1 MTVEFQKLTAED
13 LSVGQQLIWPI
24 YDSNGA
30 MLVKQGFVIKLEQQ
44 IDRLVL
50 RGAFAKKTDL
60 AKAKEAP
67 QSSTPPVENKFK
79 DFSPF
84 KVLEGVYS
92 QLAISLASADTSEF
106 FTDEIFSLVDEIQR
120 ACHRDSHAAL
130 ASLFVLDANSYPIKH
145 SVDVAVLT
153 ELIAKQRG
161 FSVEDR
167 QSSIAAALTM
177 NIAMIELQEI
187 LYRQEEPPTKEQ
199 QQAIQE
205 HSRQGVVILK
215 RAKVTDNLWLKSVL
229 THHEKVSGNGYPH
242 KLRGEQYPEASQII
256 SLADMYCA
264 QLSPR
269 AYRDPFLHKDILRDI
284 LLDKG
289 ESVSVEIA
297 GLYIK
302 ELGFYPPGLIVQ
314 LANAEVGVV
323 TKKGEKPD
331 APIVHACM
339 RPQVGNYN
347 APIKRNTKMPAFT
360 VRRVLQS
367 DDPDVTFERRTVWG
381 FDES

>member
-13 LSVGQQLIWPI
+13 LSVGQRLIWPI

-60 AKAKEAP
+60 AKAK
-67 QSSTPPVENKFK
+67 QTPPPPAEEKFK

-84 KVLEGVYS
+84 KVLEQVSS

-106 FTDEIFSLVDEIQR
+106 FTDEIFALVDDIQR

-130 ASLFVLDANSYPIKH
+130 ASLFVLEANSYPIKH

-161 FSVEDR
+161 YSIEDR

-177 NIAMIELQEI
+177 NIAMIELQEKMF
-187 LYRQEEPPTKEQ
+187 RQDQPPTEQ
-199 QQAIQE
+199 QQQVIQE
-205 HSRQGVVILK
+205 HSRQGVVMLK
-215 RAKVTDNLWLKSVL
+215 RAKVTDDLWLKSVL
-229 THHEKVSGNGYPH
+229 THHEKVSGDGYPH

-256 SLADMYCA
+256 SLADIYCA

-269 AYRDPFLHKDILRDI
+269 AYRDPLLHKDILRDI

-289 ESVSVEIA
+289 ETVSVEIA

-302 ELGFYPPGLIVQ
+302 ELGFYPPGMIVQ

-323 TKKGEKPD
+323 TKKGETPD
-331 APIVHACM
+331 SPIVHACM
-339 RPQVGNYN
+339 RPQVGNFN
-347 APIKRNTKMPAFT
+347 APILRNTKMPAFT
-360 VRRVLQS
+360 IRRVLQS

>member
-13 LSVGQQLIWPI
+13 LFVGQRLIWPI

-30 MLVKQGFVIKLEQQ
+30 MLVKQGFIIKLEPQ
-44 IDRLVL
+44 IDRLIL

-60 AKAKEAP
+60 TKAKQAP
-67 QSSTPPVENKFK
+67 PPPVEEKFK

-84 KVLEGVYS
+84 KVLEEVSS
-92 QLAISLASADTSEF
+92 QLAISLASADTAEF
-106 FTDEIFSLVDEIQR
+106 FTEEIFALVEDIQR

-130 ASLFVLDANSYPIKH
+130 ASLFVLEGNSYPIKH

-153 ELIAKQRG
+153 ELIAKRRG
-161 FSVEDR
+161 FSIEDR

-177 NIAMIELQEI
+177 NIAMIELQEKMF
-187 LYRQEEPPTKEQ
+187 RQDQSPTEEQKI
-199 QQAIQE
+199 AIQE
-205 HSRQGVVILK
+205 HSRQGVVMLK
-215 RAKVTDNLWLKSVL
+215 RAKVTNDLWLKSVL
-229 THHEKVSGNGYPH
+229 THHEKVSGEGYPF

-256 SLADMYCA
+256 SLADIYCA

-269 AYRDPFLHKDILRDI
+269 SYRDPLLHKDILRDI

-289 ESVSVEIA
+289 ETVSVEIA

-302 ELGFYPPGLIVQ
+302 ELGSYPPGMIVQ

-323 TKKGEKPD
+323 TKKGETPD
-331 APIVHACM
+331 SPIVHACM
-339 RPQVGNYN
+339 RPQVGNFN
-347 APIKRNTKMPAFT
+347 APILRNTKMPAFAI
-360 VRRVLQS
+360 RRVLQS

>member
-1 MTVEFQKLTAED
+1 MTVELQKLTAED
-13 LSVGQQLIWPI
+13 LSVGQQLVWPI

-30 MLVKQGFVIKLEQQ
+30 MLVKQGFVIKLDQQ
-44 IDRLVL
+44 IERLVL

-60 AKAKEAP
+60 TKAK
-67 QSSTPPVENKFK
+67 QTPPPPTEDKFK

-84 KVLEGVYS
+84 KVLEEVAS

-106 FTDEIFSLVDEIQR
+106 FTEEIFALVDEVQR
-120 ACHRDSHAAL
+120 ACHRDAHAAL
-130 ASLFVLDANSYPIKH
+130 ASLFVLEGNSYPVKH

-153 ELIAKQRG
+153 ELIAKLRG

-177 NIAMIELQEI
+177 NIAMIELQEV
-187 LYRQEEPPTKEQ
+187 LFRQDQPPTKEE
-199 QQAIQE
+199 QQAIHE
-205 HSRQGVVILK
+205 HSRQGVIMLK

-229 THHEKVSGNGYPH
+229 THHEKVSGEGYPH

-256 SLADMYCA
+256 SLADIYCA

-269 AYRDPFLHKDILRDI
+269 AYRDPLLHKDILRDI

-289 ESVSVEIA
+289 ETVSVEIA

-302 ELGFYPPGLIVQ
+302 ELGFYPPGMIVQ
-314 LANAEVGVV
+314 LANSEVGVV
-323 TKKGEKPD
+323 TKKGDKPD
-331 APIVHACM
+331 TPIVHACM
-339 RPQVGNYN
+339 RPQAGNYD
-347 APIKRNTKMPAFT
+347 APILRNTKMPAYT
-360 VRRVLQS
+360 IRRVLQS

>member
-13 LSVGQQLIWPI
+13 LSVGQYLIWPI

-60 AKAKEAP
+60 AKAKQTPAP
-67 QSSTPPVENKFK
+67 PPPVEDKFK

-84 KVLEGVYS
+84 KVLEEVSS
-92 QLAISLASADTSEF
+92 QLAISLASADTAEF
-106 FTDEIFSLVDEIQR
+106 FTDEIFSLVDDIQR

-130 ASLFVLDANSYPIKH
+130 ASLFVLEANSYPIKH

-153 ELIAKQRG
+153 ELIAKLRG

-177 NIAMIELQEI
+177 NIAMIELQEKMF
-187 LYRQEEPPTKEQ
+187 RQDQAPTEEQ
-199 QQAIQE
+199 QLAIQE
-205 HSRQGVVILK
+205 HSRQGVVMLK
-215 RAKVTDNLWLKSVL
+215 RAKVADNLWLKCVL
-229 THHEKVSGNGYPH
+229 THHEKVSGEGYPH

-256 SLADMYCA
+256 SLADIYCA

-269 AYRDPFLHKDILRDI
+269 FYRDPLLHKDILRDI

-289 ESVSVEIA
+289 ETVSVEIA

-302 ELGFYPPGLIVQ
+302 ELGFYPPGMIVQ

-331 APIVHACM
+331 SPIVHACM

-347 APIKRNTKMPAFT
+347 APIKRNTKMPAFAI
-360 VRRVLQS
+360 RRVLQS

-381 FDES
+381 FDEG